1 MKKEHIAAS
10 HYNTRS
16 ASDVLFMLDN
26 AELELAYA
34 KRRFGNEKATYDYRL
49 RLDGHGG
56 EITNHVIEAD
66 RAIAVLKEKV
76 LILKWMVNINERSG
90 RDQNFNA
97 IPTEAEKLELL
108 YREREALTDDFF
120 RVTEKLRTE
129 EEKSYI
135 EFYIKELSRIVAD
148 TKVVCEKI
156 GKLQQLTIKG

>member
-1 MKKEHIAAS
+1 MKKEHISAS

-34 KRRFGNEKATYDYRL
+34 KRRFGNEKATYDHRL

-76 LILKWMVNINERSG
+76 LILKWVVNINERSG

-108 YREREALTDDFF
+108 YREREALNDDFF
-120 RVTEKLRTE
+120 RVTEKLRAE
-129 EEKSYI
+129 EGKSYI
-135 EFYIKELSRIVAD
+135 DFFHL
-148 TKVVCEKI
+148 
-156 GKLQQLTIKG
+156 